1 MMVAAAKYRM
11 SFGVG
16 GLMLNESIVIAQA
29 YQPGEN
35 WASARERLLAQG
47 ASSLPKL
54 ASQTRA
60 LREVYDRIGHL
71 SDAERHYLSVE
82 AARDDGRQRDR
93 DRAEQQAMMWLA
105 VCRTYRF
112 VHEFA
117 VEVISERY
125 QSWRLDLGHEVFDR
139 FLAEKAESD
148 PGLAALS
155 ASTCAKLRQVL
166 FRILREV
173 GLISVEG
180 RIQPIWLSGRMKR
193 LIEESNPADLQVFP
207 GNGG

>member
-1 MMVAAAKYRM
+1 MMAAVSSYRM
-11 SFGVG
+11 SFSVG
-16 GLMLNESIVIAQA
+16 GLMLNESLVIAHG
-29 YQPGEN
+29 YRPGES

-71 SDAERHYLSVE
+71 SDAERQYLLAE
-82 AARDDGRQRDR
+82 A
-93 DRAEQQAMMWLA
+93 DRAEQQVMMWLA

-112 VHEFA
+112 VREFA
-117 VEVISERY
+117 VEVINERY

-148 PGLAALS
+148 PGLAELS

-166 FRILREV
+166 FRILREA
-173 GLISVEG
+173 GLRRVEG

-193 LIEESNPADLQVFP
+193 LIEERNPADLRVFP

>member
-1 MMVAAAKYRM
+1 MVLGVSKYRM
-11 SFGVG
+11 SFSVG
-16 GLMLNESIVIAQA
+16 GLMLNESLVIAQG
-29 YQPGEN
+29 YQPGES
-35 WASARERLLAQG
+35 WASARQRLLTQS

-71 SDAERHYLSVE
+71 SDTERHYLSND
-82 AARDDGRQRDR
+82 A

-105 VCRTYRF
+105 ICRTYRF

-117 VEVISERY
+117 VEVINERY

-139 FLAEKAESD
+139 FLAEKAECDLS
-148 PGLAALS
+148 LAELS
-155 ASTCAKLRQVL
+155 SSTCTKLRQVL
-166 FRILREV
+166 FRILRES
-173 GLISVEG
+173 GLRSAEG

-193 LIEESNPADLQVFP
+193 LIEENNTAELRIFP
-207 GNGG
+207 GNGGSCEQEN

>member
-1 MMVAAAKYRM
+1 MMVATAKYRM

-16 GLMLNESIVIAQA
+16 GLMLNESLVIVEA
-29 YQPGEN
+29 YRPGET
-35 WASARERLLAQG
+35 WASARERVLAYG

-60 LREVYDRIGHL
+60 LREVYDRVGHL
-71 SDAERHYLSVE
+71 SDAERHYLSGE
-82 AARDDGRQRDR
+82 A

-112 VHEFA
+112 VREFA
-117 VEVISERY
+117 VEVINERY

-139 FLAEKAESD
+139 FLEEKTEFDPSLAE
-148 PGLAALS
+148 LS
-155 ASTCAKLRQVL
+155 ASTRAKLRQVL
-166 FRILREV
+166 FRILRES
-173 GLISVEG
+173 GLRSVEG

-193 LIEESNPADLQVFP
+193 LIEESNPADLRIFP
-207 GNGG
+207 GNGGNREHEN

>member
-1 MMVAAAKYRM
+1 VNDGDSVPNYRM
-11 SFGVG
+11 SFSVG
-16 GLMLNESIVIAQA
+16 GLMLNESLVIADA
-29 YQPGEN
+29 YHPGET
-35 WASARERLLAQG
+35 WARARDRLLTHG
-47 ASSLPKL
+47 VSSLPKL
-54 ASQTRA
+54 ASQIRA

-71 SDAERHYLSVE
+71 SDAERDYLSAE
-82 AARDDGRQRDR
+82 A
-93 DRAEQQAMMWLA
+93 DRAEQQAMVWLA

-112 VHEFA
+112 IYEFA

-148 PGLAALS
+148 PGLAELS

-166 FRILREV
+166 FRILREA
-173 GLISVEG
+173 GLRSVEG

-193 LIEESNPADLQVFP
+193 LIEENNPADLRVFP

>member
-1 MMVAAAKYRM
+1 MMSAVSKYRM
-11 SFGVG
+11 SFSLG
-16 GLMLNESIVIAQA
+16 GLMLNESLAIAQV
-29 YQPGEN
+29 YQSGES
-35 WASARERLLAQG
+35 WASARERLLTQG

-71 SDAERHYLSVE
+71 SDTERQYLS
-82 AARDDGRQRDR
+82 DGA
-93 DRAEQQAMMWLA
+93 DRAEQQAMVWLA

-112 VHEFA
+112 VYEFA

-125 QSWRLDLGHEVFDR
+125 QSWRLDLGHDVFDR
-139 FLAEKAESD
+139 FLADKAECD

-166 FRILREV
+166 FRILREA

-180 RIQPIWLSGRMKR
+180 RIQLIWLSGRMKR
-193 LIEESNPADLQVFP
+193 LIEGSNPADLRVFP

>member
-1 MMVAAAKYRM
+1 M
-11 SFGVG
+11 SFSVG
-16 GLMLNESIVIAQA
+16 GLMLNESLVIAQA
-29 YQPGEN
+29 YRPGET
-35 WASARERLLAQG
+35 WACARERLLAQG
-47 ASSLPKL
+47 TSSLPKL

-71 SDAERHYLSVE
+71 FDTERHYLSAE
-82 AARDDGRQRDR
+82 A
-93 DRAEQQAMMWLA
+93 DRAEQQAIVWLA

-148 PGLAALS
+148 SGLAELS
-155 ASTCAKLRQVL
+155 PSTCAKLRQVL
-166 FRILREV
+166 FRILREAS
-173 GLISVEG
+173 LISIDG

-193 LIEESNPADLQVFP
+193 LIEDSNPADLRVFP

>member
-1 MMVAAAKYRM
+1 MMTAVPKYRM

-16 GLMLNESIVIAQA
+16 GLMLNESLMIAQG
-29 YQPGEN
+29 YQPGES
-35 WASARERLLAQG
+35 WTSARERLLAQG

-54 ASQTRA
+54 ASQTRT

-71 SDAERHYLSVE
+71 SDTERDYLSAE
-82 AARDDGRQRDR
+82 A
-93 DRAEQQAMMWLA
+93 DRAEQHAMVWLA
-105 VCRTYRF
+105 ICRTYRF
-112 VHEFA
+112 VYEFA

-148 PGLAALS
+148 PGLAKLS

-166 FRILREV
+166 FRILREA

-180 RIQPIWLSGRMKR
+180 RIQPVWLSRRMKR
-193 LIEESNPADLQVFP
+193 LVEESNPAELRVFP

>member
-1 MMVAAAKYRM
+1 MMSTASKYRM
-11 SFGVG
+11 SFSVG
-16 GLMLNESIVIAQA
+16 GLMLNESLVIAQA
-29 YQPGEN
+29 YQPGES

-71 SDAERHYLSVE
+71 SDTERHYLSAE
-82 AARDDGRQRDR
+82 A

-105 VCRTYRF
+105 ICRAYRF
-112 VHEFA
+112 IHEFA
-117 VEVISERY
+117 VEVINERY

-139 FLAEKAESD
+139 FLAEKAECD
-148 PGLAALS
+148 PSLAELS
-155 ASTCAKLRQVL
+155 SSTCGKLRQVL
-166 FRILREV
+166 FRILRET
-173 GLISVEG
+173 GLRSVEG
-180 RIQPIWLSGRMKR
+180 KIQPIWLSGRMKR
-193 LIEESNPADLQVFP
+193 LVEENNPADLRIFP

>member
-1 MMVAAAKYRM
+1 
-11 SFGVG
+11 
-16 GLMLNESIVIAQA
+16 MLNESLGIAQA
-29 YQPGEN
+29 YQPGEA
-35 WASARERLLAQG
+35 WACARDRLLAHG

-54 ASQTRA
+54 ASRTRA

-71 SDAERHYLSVE
+71 SDAERHYLSAE
-82 AARDDGRQRDR
+82 A
-93 DRAEQQAMMWLA
+93 DRAEQKAVMWLA

-117 VEVISERY
+117 VEVINERY
-125 QSWRLDLGHEVFDR
+125 ESWRLDLGYEAFDR

-148 PGLAALS
+148 PGLAELS
-155 ASTCAKLRQVL
+155 ASTCEKLRQVL
-166 FRILREV
+166 FRILREA
-173 GLISVEG
+173 GLRSVEG

-193 LIEESNPADLQVFP
+193 LIEESNPADLRVFP

>member
-1 MMVAAAKYRM
+1 VISDENPKCLKYRM
-11 SFGVG
+11 SFSVG
-16 GLMLNESIVIAQA
+16 GLMLNESLVIAQG
-29 YQPGEN
+29 YQPGER

-60 LREVYDRIGHL
+60 LREVYDRIGYL
-71 SDAERHYLSVE
+71 SDAERQYLS
-82 AARDDGRQRDR
+82 DDA

-105 VCRTYRF
+105 ICRTYRF

-117 VEVISERY
+117 VEVINERY

-139 FLAEKAESD
+139 FLAEKAECD
-148 PGLAALS
+148 PSLAELS
-155 ASTCAKLRQVL
+155 SSTCAKLRQVL
-166 FRILREV
+166 FRILRES
-173 GLISVEG
+173 GLRSVEG
-180 RIQPIWLSGRMKR
+180 RIQPIWLSVRMKR
-193 LIEESNPADLQVFP
+193 LIEDGNPADLRIFP